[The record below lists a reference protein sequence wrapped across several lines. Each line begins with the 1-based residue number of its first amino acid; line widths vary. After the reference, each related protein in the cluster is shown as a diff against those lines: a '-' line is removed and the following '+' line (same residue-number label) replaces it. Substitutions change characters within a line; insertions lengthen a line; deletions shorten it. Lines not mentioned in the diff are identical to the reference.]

1 MKWKYSGIAMIFSS
15 IGLLGYSCK
24 KGEVINQSKN
34 NFIRSVPFTSDSS
47 ALAEPR
53 IDRVTTRALVF
64 DFLPV
69 SKDNQIVRHQY

>member
-15 IGLLGYSCK
+15 IGLLGYSYK

-34 NFIRSVPFTSDSS
+34 NLIRSVPFTIDSS

-53 IDRVTTRALVF
+53 IDRVTTRVLAF

-69 SKDNQIVRHQY
+69 SKANQIVRHQY